1 MLNQQTLNIYD
12 ADGNVVSTETITG
25 DDLVGTQ
32 MGAFMNYSCE
42 KEISL
47 DEGTYQ
53 ISLTAIGDG
62 KYAEASDESE
72 KLDLVVAAGTT
83 SEGYT
88 SGYTVEDAGSM
99 GMDAAPAEWENAG
112 EYFIWGIF
120 VSY

>member
-53 ISLTAIGDG
+53 ISLTATGDG

-88 SGYTVEDAGSM
+88 SGYTVEDAGGM
-99 GMDAAPAEWENAG
+99 EMDAAPAEWENAG
-112 EYFIWGIF
+112 ER
-120 VSY
+120 SLRKE

>member
-1 MLNQQTLNIYD
+1 
-12 ADGNVVSTETITG
+12 
-25 DDLVGTQ
+25 
-32 MGAFMNYSCE
+32 MNYSCE

-53 ISLTAIGDG
+53 ISLTATGDG

-120 VSY
+120 VSYEIHTLFACM